1 MIYRVKGKSIE
12 VKETKTGRHTLTMSM
27 SKGLKWYDINPD
39 IHIIKICDGY
49 GCIMLDTR
57 YHDFL
62 IGDSVPTLYD
72 YERN

>member
-1 MIYRVKGKSIE
+1 MIYRVKGKTIE
-12 VKETKTGRHTLTMSM
+12 VKDAKTGKQMLTM

-62 IGDSVPTLYD
+62 IGNSVPTLYD
-72 YERN
+72 YERD

>member
-1 MIYRVKGKSIE
+1 MIYRVKGKTIE
-12 VKETKTGRHTLTMSM
+12 VKDAKTGKHMLTIER
-27 SKGLKWYDINPD
+27 GLKWYDINPD

-62 IGDSVPTLYD
+62 IGNSVPTLYD
-72 YERN
+72 YERGV